1 MEEKTTDN
9 SAAVPVES
17 EFITANQCGQE
28 SVYLREIPKRFG
40 AVKDSYTR
48 VFEDN
53 QPCVTMSENT
63 VHRERSRHI
72 DLRKYYVREL
82 VKDNFIKLIPCRTK
96 EMIEDALTK
105 RLSYPSF
112 KRTEIRYS
120 MTHRNK
126 RC

>member
-53 QPCVTMSENT
+53 QPCVTMS
-63 VHRERSRHI
+63 
-72 DLRKYYVREL
+72 
-82 VKDNFIKLIPCRTK
+82 
-96 EMIEDALTK
+96 
-105 RLSYPSF
+105 
-112 KRTEIRYS
+112 
-120 MTHRNK
+120 
-126 RC
+126 